1 MLNPFQYVERL
12 MKFQHRYSPVIPM
25 TITRRIYSENFA
37 ARNWIQIYW
46 MCGHYLYK
54 MIAYENNSYFK
65 VMKLEMITPS
75 DYLPSIRGY
84 VETVSF
90 SLSCIMFE
98 EIEFT
103 GNDREKLI
111 PLERKIRIQTIK
123 EQCFK

>member
-12 MKFQHRYSPVIPM
+12 MEFQHRYSPVIPL
-25 TITRRIYSENFA
+25 TITRRIHTKYSSA
-37 ARNWIQIYW
+37 KSWVAIYW
-46 MCGHYLYK
+46 MCGHYFYK
-54 MIAYENNSYFK
+54 MLAFEHDTYFK
-65 VMKLEMITPS
+65 IMKFEMITPS

-84 VETVSF
+84 YETVSF
-90 SLSCIMFE
+90 HHSCIMFD

-111 PLERKIRIQTIK
+111 PLEKKIRIQTIK